1 MQQRDVVI
9 IGGGPAGRVIV
20 HALHSQN
27 SGYSVTLI
35 KDEEINVNLCAVPY
49 GISENKP
56 NQSAQNLFLS
66 AIRGR

>member
-27 SGYSVTLI
+27 SGKSVTLI
-35 KDEEINVNLCAVPY
+35 KDEEINVNRWCRR
-49 GISENKP
+49 SRE
-56 NQSAQNLFLS
+56 
-66 AIRGR
+66 